1 MKMKTMAVVM
11 LTAGLTGML
20 TACGGGNGQ
29 QQQQL
34 QQQAPT
40 LAVMTVQ
47 AGNSELESSFP
58 ATIKGKTD
66 IAIRPQ
72 VTGFITNVLVDEGQ
86 KVHKGQLMFTL
97 DPVQYQ
103 AAVDQAQASV
113 NVATTAVATA
123 QLQADNNRK
132 LYEKN
137 IISESAKLISDNQ
150 LAQARAQLEQANA
163 ALVSARKNLAFTQV
177 TSPSDGVVGSIPNRE
192 GSLASPSSA
201 QPLTTV
207 SENGDVYAYFS
218 LNEKDILSLTNNGE
232 KTLDEA
238 LKAMPEVSL
247 RLADGSIFG
256 NKGKVSTI
264 SGVLDNATGSANVRA
279 LFKNMNGVLRSGSTG
294 AVLLPQLNENV
305 IIIPQKATFEIQ
317 DKKFV
322 YVLDENNT
330 AHSVGIEISP
340 INDGQSY
347 VVKSGL
353 NPGDR
358 IVVEGV
364 GVSVRDGVQI
374 QPKTAE

>member
-1 MKMKTMAVVM
+1 MKAMAVVM
-11 LTAGLTGML
+11 LTAGLTSML
-20 TACGGGNGQ
+20 TACGGGNEQ
-29 QQQQL
+29 QQQQ
-34 QQQAPT
+34 QQAAPS

-97 DPVQYQ
+97 DQVQYE
-103 AAVDQAQASV
+103 AAVDQAQAAV

-123 QLQADNNRK
+123 QLQADNNKR

-137 IISESAKLISDNQ
+137 IISESAKLVSDNQ
-150 LAQARAQLEQANA
+150 LQQAKAQLQQANA

-207 SENGDVYAYFS
+207 SENGEVYAYFS

-232 KTLDEA
+232 KTLDQA
-238 LKAMPEVSL
+238 LKEMPEVSL
-247 RLADGSIFG
+247 RLADGSVFA

-264 SGVLDNATGSANVRA
+264 SGVIDNATGSANVRA

-305 IIIPQKATFEIQ
+305 IIIPQKATFELQ

-340 INDGQSY
+340 VNDGQSY
-347 VVKSGL
+347 IVKSGL

-364 GVSVRDGVQI
+364 GVSVRDGMPV